1 MVKNTHM
8 CNDCA
13 ATNISFRVSSKE
25 LEELD
30 ACWRADMH
38 YKNRADYIREK
49 LGFNRRVEKL

>member
-1 MVKNTHM
+1 M
-8 CNDCA
+8 CKDGA